1 MAISWAIERLQV
13 DRYTIPVRWLRLA
26 YKLPAAVLVTVFFA
40 AIAAAFG
47 LVAPRRGKA
56 AGRVGAACC
65 RLWGQTMCAILGVRR
80 EVVGSVPRGGVFL
93 VAANHVSYLD
103 ILVLASLYPSHF
115 LAKREI
121 ASWPVFGWIARGA
134 GTVFIDREQAK
145 DVVRAGRELG
155 ARLELGLPLTIFP
168 EGRSSCGVEI
178 LPFQPSL
185 LEPAARAGVPCWAAS
200 ISYETPGSKLPP
212 SRTICWHDSESL
224 LTHFPRL
231 IGLKRVVAKVSF
243 AEAPV
248 LSVDRKVLASTLW
261 EKAMESFVPVR
272 QT

>member
-1 MAISWAIERLQV
+1 V
-13 DRYTIPVRWLRLA
+13 NRYTIPVRWLRLA
-26 YKLPAAVLVTVFFA
+26 YKLPAAVIVTMFFA
-40 AIAAAFG
+40 AIPAVIG
-47 LVAPRRGKA
+47 LVAPRRGKTV
-56 AGRVGAACC
+56 GHVGAVCC
-65 RLWGQTMCAILGVRR
+65 RLWGRTMCAILAVRR
-80 EVVGSVPRGGVFL
+80 EVDGQVPRGGVFL
-93 VAANHVSYLD
+93 VASNHVSYVD

-145 DVVRAGRELG
+145 DVVRAGRELA

-168 EGRSSCGVEI
+168 EGKSSRGVEI

-200 ISYETPGSKLPP
+200 ISYETPGEPLPP

-231 IGLKRVVAKVSF
+231 VGLKRVVARVRF

-248 LSVDRKVLASTLW
+248 LSMDRKVLASTLW
-261 EKAMESFVPVR
+261 ERATESFVPVR